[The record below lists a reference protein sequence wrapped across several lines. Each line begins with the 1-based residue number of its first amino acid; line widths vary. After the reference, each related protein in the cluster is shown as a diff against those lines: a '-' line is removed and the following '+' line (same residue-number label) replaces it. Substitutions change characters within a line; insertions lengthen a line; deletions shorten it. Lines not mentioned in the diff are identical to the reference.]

1 MELVGGEIKEWCN
14 NILDAIKAVFGINSP
29 SKVMR
34 DEVGKM
40 ITKGIAVG
48 IDDGKTEVQ
57 KAMDEMNA
65 ELLDSEKRY
74 NEESERL
81 STPVIK

>member
-1 MELVGGEIKEWCN
+1 MEKSENGCN
-14 NILDAIKAVFGINSP
+14 NIINSIKSFFDIHSP

-57 KAMDEMNA
+57 KTMDEMNA
-65 ELLDSEKRY
+65 EHAALD
-74 NEESERL
+74 
-81 STPVIK
+81 